1 MSWNDINESGKLYYT
16 LLIHN
21 KIVIDIKNKLRDDLD
36 KVNKRMKDAY
46 KKKIINNRL
55 FQIINLLDSQF
66 KDNNILNCIIF
77 SGKNLNYYTL
87 TKNELKICNKWNIN
101 NFYMESSDKFKIKY
115 LKNLFNEDKVKLIF
129 EINSNDVN
137 LIELDKVKSRLLNKI
152 KVNNYNEILDLI
164 EKNNPKIIHGIGS
177 TLKKIKGLSYIYYKK
192 LSNEEII
199 NKINKME
206 IEESQVILKNEVLNQ
221 LSNPAFDNK
230 FLFGK
235 SEVPDGILDYM
246 VKKLYITPSLLRQL
260 RKKISK
266 DYLNFEIIEIDSLE
280 NGDIGDI
287 FIKQYDG
294 IIALKYY

>member
-1 MSWNDINESGKLYYT
+1 
-16 LLIHN
+16 
-21 KIVIDIKNKLRDDLD
+21 
-36 KVNKRMKDAY
+36 
-46 KKKIINNRL
+46 
-55 FQIINLLDSQF
+55 
-66 KDNNILNCIIF
+66 
-77 SGKNLNYYTL
+77 
-87 TKNELKICNKWNIN
+87 
-101 NFYMESSDKFKIKY
+101 MESSDKFKIKY

-177 TLKKIKGLSYIYYKK
+177 TLKKIKGSSYIYYKK

-199 NKINKME
+199 NIINKME
-206 IEESQVILKNEVLNQ
+206 IEESQDILKNEVLNQ